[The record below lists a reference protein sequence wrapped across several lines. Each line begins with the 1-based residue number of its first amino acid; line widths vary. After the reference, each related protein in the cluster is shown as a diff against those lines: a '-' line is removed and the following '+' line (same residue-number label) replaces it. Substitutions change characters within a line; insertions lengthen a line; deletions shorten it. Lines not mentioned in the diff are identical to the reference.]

1 MILQPGTLDV
11 NISSLPVW
19 STQEEF
25 SDSLLIYMFL
35 EPEGIGIL
43 TKRVRE
49 TEREREII
57 PKETYFTYSFSSLQ
71 PSSLF

>member
-1 MILQPGTLDV
+1 
-11 NISSLPVW
+11 
-19 STQEEF
+19 
-25 SDSLLIYMFL
+25 MFL